1 MSITIGI
8 YDLFSYLIPGI
19 LYLYVANQFLGLF
32 NKGLFDVLPKTSSGY
47 SIPDLILVVLGFVA
61 AFIVGHIFDLIARW
75 FVFRLIYRDK
85 TSQTVLVNIKKRDA
99 DANIQFE
106 AKDWHLLL
114 VLLRQ
119 RNLQVAQSFDKHEAD
134 SIMFRNISLIALL
147 LGLISIARA
156 ILENPMFWILAV
168 LGLIVCIMT
177 ARRSYTF
184 HTWFFEG
191 VFLAALEYGNTVDT
205 VIEYN
210 KKDKSERS
218 PRSSASS
225 KKPKDK

>member
-1 MSITIGI
+1 MSITLGM

-19 LYLYVANQFLGLF
+19 LYLYVINQLLGLF
-32 NKGLFDVLPKTSSGY
+32 KADLFAVLPKTPNSAPL
-47 SIPDLILVVLGFVA
+47 PDLILVTLGIVA
-61 AFIVGHIFDLIARW
+61 AFVAGHIFDLVARV
-75 FVFRLIYRDK
+75 FVFRLIYRKK
-85 TSQTVLVNIKKRDA
+85 TSETILTNIKQRDT
-99 DANIQFE
+99 DAKIQFK
-106 AKDWHLLL
+106 ADDWHVLL

-191 VFLAALEYGNTVDT
+191 IFLAALEYGNTMDK
-205 VIEYN
+205 VIGYN
-210 KKDKSERS
+210 KKNKSEQS
-218 PRSSASS
+218 PRSTTSS
-225 KKPKDK
+225 RKPKGK